1 MRWATDSGLIC
12 EAVLLN
18 LGAGAMIGWLI
29 YEFRHKKRIF
39 LYIALGLLA
48 AFMFAWAAIIV
59 MMLCFYPRNLRI

>member
-1 MRWATDSGLIC
+1 
-12 EAVLLN
+12 
-18 LGAGAMIGWLI
+18 MIGWLI